1 MRGGGSTVLF
11 SEKKF
16 TIHCN
21 AAPPALLTPTVLR
34 NESLSDNFSFV
45 LAFNTPNI
53 ADVASLHRDIAQLKI
68 TCPEL
73 NASWLYSV
81 TPPQNTT
88 GSFSFAAVN
97 GTQNLTDTKGTN
109 WNTIK
114 GNTFTPAGGGA
125 FYLDTTNYIN
135 KPVTYTLT
143 LVDHAGLM
151 SETST
156 TVYIP
161 MLKPPVLQY
170 NGTNVEQTSSV
181 MFREPSQTLTFA
193 LVSQNQDIE
202 GQSVEGATVYHT
214 KTQTTTSSPSSATGS
229 AFNIDADGRWTIETW
244 CEKADYDAS
253 EKVVYTIPVS
263 SGIYVAS
270 TGNDSTGDGTT
281 DKPFATLTK
290 ALQEVQDRSKDY
302 TIYIKDTVTLTNEQ
316 YIELP
321 RINAKSLTIR
331 GENSSAT
338 LTGQNG
344 TRVLVITANA
354 NANAPKFYLKDLNIV
369 TGINGMG
376 ITIDSSADVD
386 ITGCTIEG
394 NGSTSVSGV
403 GLYINKAH
411 VILNNTTVRN
421 FETSSA
427 DGGAGILV
435 DNEATLFMAGSTSVN
450 NNKATKDKACGGGIL
465 VSGKGKLYIGY
476 TRDNSGAPVKDD
488 SFTGEIT
495 LNSASSGGGVALRG
509 GATCLMSAGTIG
521 ENKANIGSNANFK
534 QGGGMFLKDDSTT
547 FTMEGGIIADN
558 ECAGYGGGVAV
569 HTSATFTMKGG
580 TIGDSNARSVATES
594 DCSNKANTGA
604 GVYVLNATFSHT
616 GGAIAHNYA
625 KNYNIGDLVD
635 ASGGGVAL
643 SNSATYMI
651 DDTNALVAYNG
662 ADKYGGG
669 IFMTAADSGQKT
681 CTLKNGS
688 IKGNKADYYG
698 GGIFIQDKNCSF
710 SMVGGTIEGN
720 EATRN
725 GGAIFFD
732 AGELSLTGGSIKD
745 NKASTAGPGV
755 YLDTSFSGDFTIG
768 NNIEFLGHSSDI
780 YFSNLATSATSYFTI
795 SDNLTKHHS
804 SNKIK
809 LELKLSDPVAVTNS
823 GKVIATNDTHINL
836 SDCFDVTIDSNQGEG
851 YWKLALDGDKYK
863 LAMDINKVTKDQIQT
878 VLNGCTPIGEADDRT
893 LFNEGNGYSQGATVR
908 LFLQLVNNANSLID
922 EYVAM
927 EFKFSGIQ
935 GEWSG
940 EYRYRYFENDN
951 EDDGDSSYNL
961 YTSGVNS
968 LGIDINIDGS
978 DDFYIKKDSYY
989 IYVEGD
995 AGMKYYI
1002 FK

>member
-1 MRGGGSTVLF
+1 M
-11 SEKKF
+11 
-16 TIHCN
+16 
-21 AAPPALLTPTVLR
+21 
-34 NESLSDNFSFV
+34 
-45 LAFNTPNI
+45 
-53 ADVASLHRDIAQLKI
+53 
-68 TCPEL
+68 
-73 NASWLYSV
+73 
-81 TPPQNTT
+81 
-88 GSFSFAAVN
+88 
-97 GTQNLTDTKGTN
+97 TDTKGTN

-114 GNTFTPAGGGA
+114 GNTFTPTGGGA
-125 FYLDTTNYIN
+125 FYLDTIQYIN

-161 MLKPPVLQY
+161 KLKPPVLQY
-170 NGTNVEQTSSV
+170 KGTNVEQTSSV
-181 MFREPSQTLTFA
+181 MFRESSQTLTFA

-202 GQSVEGATVYHT
+202 GQSVEGATVYYT
-214 KTQTTTSSPSSATGS
+214 KTQTTTSSPSPTADST
-229 AFNIDADGRWTIETW
+229 FNINADGRWTIETW

-253 EKVVYTIPVS
+253 EKVVYIIPVS

-270 TGNDSTGDGTT
+270 TGNDDTGDGTEE
-281 DKPFATLTK
+281 KPFATLDR
-290 ALQEVQDRSKDY
+290 ALQKVQDLSKDY
-302 TIYIKDTVTLTNEQ
+302 TIYIKDTVTLTKEQ

-331 GENSSAT
+331 GEDSSAT
-338 LTGQNG
+338 LTGRNG

-354 NANAPKFYLKDLNIV
+354 NANAPKFFLKGLTIE
-369 TGINGMG
+369 TGTNGMG
-376 ITIDSSADVD
+376 ITINSSADVD
-386 ITGCTIEG
+386 ITGCTIKG
-394 NGSTSVSGV
+394 NGSTTVSGV
-403 GLYINKAH
+403 GLYINNKAH
-411 VILNNTTVRN
+411 VILNDTTVSN
-421 FETSSA
+421 FETSSTS
-427 DGGAGILV
+427 GGAGICV
-435 DNEATLFMAGSTSVN
+435 DNEATLLMAGSTSVSD
-450 NNKATKDKACGGGIL
+450 NKATANGACGGGIL
-465 VSGKGKLYIGY
+465 VRNKSKLYIGY
-476 TRDNSGAPVKDD
+476 TRDSSEATVKDD
-488 SFTGEIT
+488 SFSGEIT
-495 LNSASSGGGVALRG
+495 FNSANSGGGVALSG
-509 GATCLMSAGTIG
+509 GATCLMSAGIIG
-521 ENKANIGSNANFK
+521 KNNADDGDSSRADES
-534 QGGGMFLKDDSTT
+534 GGGMYLEGIDTT
-547 FTMEGGIIADN
+547 FTMEGGVIADN

-625 KNYNIGDLVD
+625 KNYNIGGLVD

-688 IKGNKADYYG
+688 IKGNKADYHG

-795 SDNLTKHHS
+795 SENLTKHSS
-804 SNKIK
+804 SNKIN
-809 LELKLSDPVAVTNS
+809 LKLRLPDPVAVTNS
-823 GKVIATNDTHINL
+823 GKVIATNNTHINL
-836 SDCFDVTIDSNQGEG
+836 SDCFDVTIDSNQGDG

-863 LAMDINKVTKDQIQT
+863 LAMDINKVTVDQIQT
-878 VLNGCTPIGEADDRT
+878 VLRGSDAHETDDD
-893 LFNEGNGYSQGATVR
+893 LSQDILEHFYGPKTQR
-908 LFLQLVNNANSLID
+908 LFLQFSDSGSFIEFYTAFELVFDGEDHIAYSYSAFRNSTP
-922 EYVAM
+922 YPPVNKT
-927 EFKFSGIQ
+927 FTF
-935 GEWSG
+935 
-940 EYRYRYFENDN
+940 
-951 EDDGDSSYNL
+951 DGDHIWCSVDFDGDK
-961 YTSGVNS
+961 TD
-968 LGIDINIDGS
+968 DISIHW
-978 DDFYIKKDSYY
+978 DDVGKTIYIGEP
-989 IYVEGD
+989 IV
-995 AGMKYYI
+995 KYYI